1 MFGIIQ
7 EMLGKRRLTQFSLP
21 LTIFKEGKYFIAH
34 TPLLSLSVQ
43 GKTEEETRKRF
54 AEAVVLFFEELED
67 MGTTNEVLFELGW
80 KKVRQEW
87 RPPAVSLVA
96 QPVEVPVPVAA

>member
-34 TPLLSLSVQ
+34 TPLLNLSVQ
-43 GKTEEETRKRF
+43 GRTEEETRKRF
-54 AEAVVLFFEELED
+54 ADAVVLFFEELED
-67 MGTTNEVLFELGW
+67 MGTTDEVLLELGW

-87 RPPAVSLVA
+87 RPPAVSLVT
-96 QPVEVPVPVAA
+96 QPVEVPVPVMV

>member
-1 MFGIIQ
+1 MSN
-7 EMLGKRRLTQFSLP
+7 KRRLTQFSLP

-34 TPLLSLSVQ
+34 TPLLNLSVQ
-43 GKTEEETRKRF
+43 GQTEEETRKRF

-67 MGTTNEVLFELGW
+67 MGTTDEVLLDLGW
-80 KKVRQEW
+80 KKFKKEW